1 MIILLYIDYKG
12 GAIIPTVSQV
22 LSRADELIIQE
33 LLGEQTVRLLRVLN
47 QSFSY
52 NSSFKELIIELFGE
66 QELLINKKYRNILI
80 NLLKSSEANLLS
92 QILGIKQK
100 GLNGDIF
107 SSLNNQTFRRGSK
120 QEESLFYFFKL
131 SPPALNLQQS
141 NIPMIHTQGSYQ
153 LFSHQRKA
161 ALKVKESLDT
171 YPFRV
176 LLHMPTGSGKTRTAM
191 NIIADLFRSKE
202 PSLVIW
208 LAATEELCQQAVE
221 EFEKAWGLLGNRE
234 LPIYRFW
241 GNNSLDPST
250 IKEGLIVAGLSKI
263 VRTTRNLDG
272 HRVIRQL
279 SKKVSLVV
287 MDEAHQAIAET
298 YKWILDLLVT
308 NDCKLLGLSATPGR
322 TWNDV
327 SEDEKLSQFFYKRKV
342 ILDIDGYENPVDY
355 LVDEGYLANVNYR
368 TLMHKNPPSGFL
380 IDNNN
385 MDLSHS
391 FLNRIGKDE
400 ERNLIIIQ
408 AAERMAAM
416 HKRIIIFA
424 PSVECS
430 DMFAFILKSR
440 GYQAYSLT
448 GTTNSILRRRIIE
461 DYKNEDTGVKILC
474 NYGVL
479 TTGFDAPKTS
489 AAIIGRPTI
498 SLVLY
503 SQMIGRAIR
512 GIKAGG
518 NHEADVIT
526 IIDQGLPGFDSVS
539 NAFKNWEDVWNG

>member
-1 MIILLYIDYKG
+1 LVIKG
-12 GAIIPTVSQV
+12 GVVIPTISKV

-33 LLGEQTVRLLRVLN
+33 LLGEQTVRLLRVLD

-66 QELLINKKYRNILI
+66 QELLLNKKYRNILI

-92 QILGIKQK
+92 QILGINQK
-100 GLNGDIF
+100 GLNRDIF
-107 SSLNNQTFRRGSK
+107 SSLINKNFRRGSK

-131 SPPALNLQQS
+131 SPPALNLQQNS
-141 NIPMIHTQGSYQ
+141 IPMIHTQGSYQ
-153 LFSHQRKA
+153 LFSHQRVA

-208 LAATEELCQQAVE
+208 LAASEELCQQAVD
-221 EFEKAWGLLGNRE
+221 EFEKAWSFLGNRA

-241 GNNSLDPST
+241 GNKNIDPSS

-263 VRTTRNLDG
+263 VRATSSTDG
-272 HRVIRQL
+272 HQFITQL
-279 SKKVSLVV
+279 AKKVSLVV

-322 TWNDV
+322 TWNDMT
-327 SEDEKLSQFFYKRKV
+327 EDEKLSQFFYKRKV
-342 ILDIDGYENPVDY
+342 ILEVEGYENPVDY

-380 IDNNN
+380 IDNNT
-385 MDLSHS
+385 MDLSTS
-391 FLNRIGKDE
+391 FLSRIGKDE

-408 AAERMAAM
+408 AAERMAKI

-440 GYQAYSLT
+440 GYQAYSVT
-448 GTTNSILRRRIIE
+448 GNTSSILRKKIIE
-461 DYKNEDTGVKILC
+461 DYKNEDTSVKILC

>member
-1 MIILLYIDYKG
+1 
-12 GAIIPTVSQV
+12 V

-33 LLGEQTVRLLRVLN
+33 LLGEQTVRLLRVLD

-66 QELLINKKYRNILI
+66 QELLLNKKYRNILI

-92 QILGIKQK
+92 QILGINQK
-100 GLNGDIF
+100 GLNRDIF
-107 SSLNNQTFRRGSK
+107 SSINNQTFRRGSK

-131 SPPALNLQQS
+131 SPPALNLQQNS
-141 NIPMIHTQGSYQ
+141 IPMIHTQGSYQ
-153 LFSHQRKA
+153 LFSHQRVA
-161 ALKVKESLDT
+161 ALKVKENLDT

-208 LAATEELCQQAVE
+208 LAASEELCQQAVD
-221 EFEKAWGLLGNRE
+221 EFEKAWSFLGNRA

-241 GNNSLDPST
+241 GNNNIDPSS

-263 VRTTRNLDG
+263 VRATSSPDG
-272 HRVIRQL
+272 HQFITQL
-279 SKKVSLVV
+279 AKKVSLVV

-327 SEDEKLSQFFYKRKV
+327 TEDEKLSQFFYKRKV
-342 ILDIDGYENPVDY
+342 ILEVEGYENPVDY

-380 IDNNN
+380 IDNNT
-385 MDLSHS
+385 MDLSSS
-391 FLNRIGKDE
+391 FLSRIGKDE

-408 AAERMAAM
+408 AAERMAKI

-430 DMFAFILKSR
+430 DMFAFILRSR
-440 GYQAYSLT
+440 GYQAYSVT
-448 GTTNSILRRRIIE
+448 GNTSSILRKKIIE
-461 DYKNEDTGVKILC
+461 DYKNEDTSVKILC

-539 NAFKNWEDVWNG
+539 NAFINWEDVWNG

>member
-1 MIILLYIDYKG
+1 LVIKG
-12 GAIIPTVSQV
+12 GVVIPTVSQV
-22 LSRADELIIQE
+22 LSRADELILQE
-33 LLGEQTVRLLRVLN
+33 LLGEQTVRLLGVLDH
-47 QSFSY
+47 SYSY
-52 NSSFKELIIELFGE
+52 NSSFKELIIELYGE
-66 QELLINKKYRNILI
+66 QELLLNKKYRNILI
-80 NLLKSSEANLLS
+80 DLLRTSEANLLS
-92 QILGIKQK
+92 QILGIKQIS
-100 GLNGDIF
+100 LNENMF
-107 SSLNNQTFRRGSK
+107 SSLKNQSFRRGSK
-120 QEESLFYFFKL
+120 QEESFFYFFKL
-131 SPPALNLQQS
+131 SPPSLKIQQS
-141 NIPMIHTQGSYQ
+141 SNPMFHTQGSYQ

-161 ALKVKESLDT
+161 AAKVKECLES
-171 YPFRV
+171 YPFRI

-208 LAATEELCQQAVE
+208 LAASEELCQQAVD
-221 EFEKAWGLLGNRE
+221 EFEKAWVFLGNRE

-241 GNNSLDPST
+241 GNNTLDPTS
-250 IKEGLIVAGLSKI
+250 IKEGLIVAGLPKI
-263 VRTTRNLDG
+263 VRATNSIDG
-272 HRVIRQL
+272 HRFIAQL
-279 SKKVSLVV
+279 AKKVCLVV

-322 TWNDV
+322 TWNDI
-327 SEDEKLSQFFYKRKV
+327 SEDEKLSHFFYKRKV
-342 ILDIDGYENPVDY
+342 MLEVDGYENPVDY
-355 LVDEGYLANVNYR
+355 LVDEGYLANVKYK
-368 TLMHKNPPSGFL
+368 TLLHKNPFNPSGFL
-380 IDNNN
+380 VDTNS
-385 MDLSHS
+385 MDLSSS
-391 FLNRIGKDE
+391 FLSKIGKDE

-408 AAERMAAM
+408 EAERMAEI

-430 DMFAFILKSR
+430 DMLAFILRAR
-440 GYQAYSLT
+440 GYKAFSVT
-448 GTTNSILRRRIIE
+448 GNTSSNLRKSIIE
-461 DYKNEDTGVKILC
+461 NYKNEDNEVKILC

-518 NHEADVIT
+518 NHEAEVLT
-526 IIDQGLPGFDSVS
+526 VIDQGLPGFDSVS
-539 NAFKNWEDVWNG
+539 NAFTNWEDVWNG

>member
-1 MIILLYIDYKG
+1 LVIKG
-12 GAIIPTVSQV
+12 GFVIPTISQV

-33 LLGEQTVRLLRVLN
+33 LLGEQTVRLLRVLD
-47 QSFSY
+47 QSFTY

-66 QELLINKKYRNILI
+66 QELLLNKKYRNILI

-92 QILGIKQK
+92 QILGINQK

-107 SSLNNQTFRRGSK
+107 SSLNTQTFRRGSK

-141 NIPMIHTQGSYQ
+141 SIPIIHTLGSYQ
-153 LFSHQRKA
+153 LFSHQRIA
-161 ALKVKESLDT
+161 ALKVKKSLDT

-208 LAATEELCQQAVE
+208 LAASEELCQQAVD
-221 EFEKAWGLLGNRE
+221 EFEKAWSFLGNRE

-241 GNNSLDPST
+241 GNNSIDPSS
-250 IKEGLIVAGLSKI
+250 IKEGIIVAGLSKI
-263 VRTTRNLDG
+263 VRATNNLDG
-272 HRVIRQL
+272 HRFITQL
-279 SKKVSLVV
+279 AKKVSLVV

-308 NDCKLLGLSATPGR
+308 NGCKLLGLSATPGR

-327 SEDEKLSQFFYKRKV
+327 AEDEKLSQFFYKRKV
-342 ILDIDGYENPVDY
+342 ILEVDGYENPVDY

-368 TLMHKNPPSGFL
+368 TLMHKNPPTGFL
-380 IDNNN
+380 IDNNT
-385 MDLSHS
+385 MDLSSS
-391 FLNRIGKDE
+391 FLSRIGKDE

-408 AAERMAAM
+408 AAERMAEI

-440 GYQAYSLT
+440 GYQAYSVT
-448 GTTNSILRRRIIE
+448 GTTSSVLRKRIIE
-461 DYKNEDTGVKILC
+461 DYKNEDNDVKILC